1 MLEFSRRHVAGLRS
15 ACVLGQLCCVRI
27 PRSYAQSYNFR
38 KLQRSLSGDQLSGKF
53 WKGFSCLRK
62 QLISD
67 WSSLFKVSI
76 NQWYNRC
83 PKKQI
88 LIITVPKA
96 VAFEQ
101 ALHSRES
108 REVTREVAR
117 LRVLKQLGSLAVLL
131 PELARRLRKLV
142 PMLSEALYWRV

>member
-1 MLEFSRRHVAGLRS
+1 MV
-15 ACVLGQLCCVRI
+15 
-27 PRSYAQSYNFR
+27 
-38 KLQRSLSGDQLSGKF
+38 
-53 WKGFSCLRK
+53 
-62 QLISD
+62 
-67 WSSLFKVSI
+67 
-76 NQWYNRC
+76 YNRY
-83 PKKQI
+83 PKKQM

-117 LRVLKQLGSLAVLL
+117 LRVLKQLRSLAVLL